1 MFIALLVQLVD
12 VCRRRAAV
20 VVLASLA
27 LATGAALYAADHL
40 TFDTDTTKLIDAR
53 VPWRQR
59 EIAFDHAFPQTVSL
73 LAIVVDGTTADLAE
87 DATAALAQRLAAQPR
102 LFKTVRRPD
111 GGEFFRKNGLL
122 FLPVHEVQ
130 EITER
135 IIAAQPLIG
144 SLAADPSLRGLLG
157 ALSLALEGVSRG
169 EAKLPQFDRPFT
181 AIAESTETV
190 LAGAPKPLSWQYL
203 FTGHAPEPI
212 ELRRF
217 ILAQPVLDYSA
228 LSPGEAAQDFVR
240 TTARELGLT
249 PDHGVRVRQTGDV
262 ALSDEE
268 FASVAQGAG
277 LATALTVVLIGVI
290 LFAALRSLR
299 LIAAIL
305 ATLMIGL
312 VITGGFA
319 ALSVG
324 SLNLISIAFAVLFV
338 GIAVDFSIQFSIRY
352 RDERHQLDDLPEAMR
367 RAARRVGAALT
378 LAAVTTALGFFS
390 FLPTEFRGVSELG
403 LIAGAGMLIALVA
416 NLTLLPALLALLRP
430 RGERAAVGFAWAAPI
445 DAWLL
450 RRRRVVMAA
459 AAAIAVLGIAL
470 TPRLTFDFNPLNLKD
485 PHTESVS
492 TLLDLMSDPDTTF
505 YTIDVL
511 TPSVAAARALAGKLA
526 QLPEVEHAVT
536 IASYV
541 PGDQDEKLAVIQ
553 DAAMLLGPTLTP
565 ARIVPPPSPADNRQ
579 ALADFLAKLGPIAAP
594 APADSP
600 ARRLER
606 ALAGIAAQSN
616 PTAIAALSDML
627 TGGLDNRLA
636 ALRLS
641 LEAGPVT
648 LDSLPTELTQAW
660 VARDGE
666 ARIEVFPKGD
676 TRRNDVIE
684 RFVAAVRAV
693 APEATGAP
701 VSIQESARTIVNSFA
716 IAGATAII
724 VIAALLFATLRRL
737 RDTALVL
744 APLLLAGLMSLI
756 TCIAISLPLNFANI
770 IALPLL
776 LGIGVAFDIYF
787 VMNWRAGL
795 TGPLQSSTARAV
807 LFSALTTTTA
817 FGSLA
822 LSRHPGTA
830 SMGEL
835 LTIGLFYTLVCT
847 LFVLPALLGP
857 PCDLTR

>member
-27 LATGAALYAADHL
+27 LATVAALYAAGHL

-73 LAIVVDGTTADLAE
+73 LAIVVDGATADLAE
-87 DATAALAQRLAAQPR
+87 DATAALARRLAAQPR

-144 SLAADPSLRGLLG
+144 SLAADPSLRGLFG
-157 ALSLALEGVSRG
+157 ALSLALDGVSHG
-169 EAKLPQFDRPFT
+169 EAKLSQFDRPFT
-181 AIAESTETV
+181 AIAESAESV

-249 PDHGVRVRQTGDV
+249 PEHGVRVRQTGDV

-319 ALSVG
+319 AVSVG

-367 RAARRVGAALT
+367 RAARRVGGALT

-430 RGERAAVGFAWAAPI
+430 PGERAAVGFAWAAPI

-450 RRRRVVMAA
+450 RRRRVVMAVA
-459 AAAIAVLGIAL
+459 AAVAVLGIAL

-492 TLLDLMSDPDTTF
+492 TLLDLMSDPNTTF

-541 PGDQDEKLAVIQ
+541 PADQDEKLAVIQ

-565 ARIVPPPSPADNRQ
+565 ARIAPPPSPADNRQ
-579 ALADFLAKLGPIAAP
+579 ALAEFLAKLHPIAAP
-594 APADSP
+594 APADAP

-606 ALAGIAAQSN
+606 ALTGVAAQSN
-616 PTAIAALSDML
+616 PTAIATLSDML
-627 TGGLDNRLA
+627 TGGLDQRLA

-641 LEAGPVT
+641 LEAAPVT
-648 LDSLPTELTQAW
+648 LDSLPAELKQAW
-660 VARDGE
+660 IASDGE

-676 TRRNDVIE
+676 TRHNDVIE

-756 TCIAISLPLNFANI
+756 TCVAISLPLNFANI

-795 TGPLQSSTARAV
+795 AGPLQSSTARAV

-830 SMGEL
+830 SMGAL
-835 LTIGLFYTLVCT
+835 LTIGLFFTLVCT

-857 PCDLTR
+857 AKR

>member
-1 MFIALLVQLVD
+1 MFGALLVNLVD
-12 VCRRRAAV
+12 ACRRRAGGVALGFL
-20 VVLASLA
+20 VLAV
-27 LATGAALYAADHL
+27 GAAWYAADHL
-40 TFDTDTTKLIDAR
+40 AFDTNTAKLIDSR

-59 EIAFDHAFPQTVSL
+59 EIAFDRAFPGNVDL
-73 LAIVVDGTTADLAE
+73 LAIVIDGATPELAE
-87 DATAALAQRLAAQPR
+87 DATAALAKRLAAEPQ

-111 GGEFFRKNGLL
+111 GGPFFEKNGLL
-122 FLPVHEVQ
+122 FLPVHDVQ
-130 EITER
+130 ETTDR

-144 SLAADPSLRGLLG
+144 SLAADPSLRGLFG
-157 ALSLALEGVSRG
+157 ALGLALEGVRRG
-169 EAKLPQFDRPFT
+169 EAKLSELNRPFN
-181 AIAESTETV
+181 AIADSAETV
-190 LAGAPKPLSWQYL
+190 LTRTPKPLSWQTL
-203 FTGHAPEPI
+203 FTGRAPDPA

-228 LSPGEAAQDFVR
+228 LSPGEAAQDAVR
-240 TTARELGLT
+240 AAARELNLT
-249 PDHGVRVRQTGDV
+249 PEHGVRVRQTGDV
-262 ALSDEE
+262 ALDDEE

-277 LATALTVVLIGVI
+277 LATALTFALICII

-305 ATLMIGL
+305 ATLTIGL

-319 ALSVG
+319 ALTVG
-324 SLNLISIAFAVLFV
+324 TLNLISIAFAVLFV
-338 GIAVDFSIQFSIRY
+338 GIAVDFSIQVSIRY
-352 RDERHQLDDLPEAMR
+352 RDERYRNDDLPEALR
-367 RAARRVGAALT
+367 RAAHRVGAALT

-390 FLPTEFRGVSELG
+390 FLPTAFRGVSELG

-416 NLTLLPALLALLRP
+416 NLTLLPALLTLLKP
-430 RGERAAVGFAWAAPI
+430 PGERAPVGFAWAAPI

-450 RRRRVVMAA
+450 RHRGAVMIGSALIAA
-459 AAAIAVLGIAL
+459 LGIAL
-470 TPRLTFDFNPLNLKD
+470 APRLDFDFNPLDLKD
-485 PHTESVS
+485 PHTESMS
-492 TLLDLMSDPDTTF
+492 TLLDLMSDPNTTF

-511 TPSVAAARALAGKLA
+511 TPSIDAARTLADKLA
-526 QLPEVEHAVT
+526 ALPEVEHAVM

-541 PGDQDEKLAVIQ
+541 PEDQDQKLPLIQ

-565 ARIVPPPSPADNRQ
+565 PQTAPAPSAADNRK
-579 ALADFLAKLGPIAAP
+579 ALADFLAKLDPIAAALP
-594 APADSP
+594 ADAPAH
-600 ARRLER
+600 RLEQ
-606 ALAGIAAQSN
+606 ALGAIAAQSD
-616 PTAIAALSDML
+616 PKAMMILSAML
-627 TGGLDNRLA
+627 TGGLDRRLA
-636 ALRLS
+636 ELARS

-648 LDSLPTELTQAW
+648 LDSLPADLVHAW
-660 VARDGE
+660 VSADGQ

-701 VSIQESARTIVNSFA
+701 VSIQESARTIVDAFA
-716 IAGATAII
+716 TAGATAII
-724 VIAALLFATLRRL
+724 VIAALLLATLRSL
-737 RDTALVL
+737 RDVGLVL
-744 APLLLAGLMSLI
+744 APLVLAGLMSLI
-756 TCIAISLPLNFANI
+756 TCLAIGLPLNFANI

-795 TGPLQSSTARAV
+795 AGPLQSSTTRAV

-822 LSRHPGTA
+822 LSPHPGTA
-830 SMGEL
+830 SMGVL

-847 LFVLPALLGP
+847 LVVLPALLGP
-857 PCDLTR
+857 VRR